1 MSLLSSQLMYLYSV
15 SYYSKVLKSEKEIL
29 DATKT
34 SNPYRLKMAYKTLN
48 TIKPSEILEM
58 INKISILD
66 YEFKT
71 DSTVDKNLLF
81 DIFISSLSA

>member
-48 TIKPSEILEM
+48 CSEAFGVELLRFLE
-58 INKISILD
+58 KKD
-66 YEFKT
+66 HVY
-71 DSTVDKNLLF
+71 
-81 DIFISSLSA
+81 LSVGR